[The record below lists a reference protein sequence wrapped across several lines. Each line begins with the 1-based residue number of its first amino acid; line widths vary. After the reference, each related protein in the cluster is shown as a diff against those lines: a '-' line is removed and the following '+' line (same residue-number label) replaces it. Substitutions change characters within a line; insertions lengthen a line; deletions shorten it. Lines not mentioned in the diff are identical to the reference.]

1 MTEKPKRARATT
13 PKPPAE
19 KVTLRDQLAMAALQG
34 PLAGESHYRREQLV
48 KDAYESHYRREQL
61 VKDAYL
67 IADLML
73 VARAAGGAA

>member
-1 MTEKPKRARATT
+1 MTEKPKRARVTT

-48 KDAYESHYRREQL
+48 KDAYS
-61 VKDAYL
+61 

-73 VARAAGGAA
+73 VARAASGAA

>member
-1 MTEKPKRARATT
+1 MTDKPKRPRTTT

-34 PLAGESHYRREQLV
+34 PLAGESHSRREQLARE
-48 KDAYESHYRREQL
+48 AYS
-61 VKDAYL
+61 

-73 VARAAGGAA
+73 DARAVEKEGA